1 MSLVSRRIIDT
12 TGVTIQVTDTGDGE
26 PALVFLHYWDG
37 SSRTWQDVIDRLG
50 GWPRASALDQR
61 GWGGG
66 SATSRRWRRQKRWER
81 LQAFLKA
88 V

>member
-37 SSRTWQDVIDRLG
+37 SSRTWQDVIDRLAVGPARALSISVG
-50 GWPRASALDQR
+50 GAAQ
-61 GWGGG
+61 
-66 SATSRRWRRQKRWER
+66 SRQTGDMI
-81 LQAFLKA
+81 
-88 V
+88 